1 MPKPLVFI
9 LLSLSIASCSEEP
22 KPSKLKEIT
31 TEINVKFDIVETEVS
46 QLIKTT
52 REQGPSELKKIEDA
66 MDKLS
71 QGDLSE
77 SDVQQLLTM
86 TDELKR
92 SQENTDTVILNAVQ
106 SFADILALNETVAE
120 LCVDLRLK
128 SRFAKIS
135 SLLLDAFEESQIRDF
150 YSESTASFSS
160 KLEDSISINECNDF
174 KKNANSKLNELTSAI
189 NQFKILQHLLY

>member
-92 SQENTDTVILNAVQ
+92 SQENTDTVILSAVQ

-174 KKNANSKLNELTSAI
+174 KKNADSKLNELTGAI
-189 NQFKILQHLLY
+189 DQFKILQLLLY